1 MKEKILKLKE
11 EFEGFCK
18 NVKSLAD
25 VENLRLEFL
34 GKKGKITNLMADFR
48 LVPNEQ
54 KKEIGMLINQ
64 LKTNVEETSKNL
76 KEKVEALA
84 LEEELKNDK
93 RIDYTLPLDL
103 KTGALSPRTILQ
115 KQIIDTFVSMGF
127 IVEDG
132 NEIETEYNNFDSVN
146 VPASHPARDMQD
158 TFWLDNGEVLKTQT
172 SAAQNRILRTHG
184 PKCRVIFPGRCFRN
198 EALDATHENTFFQV
212 EGVVVDENVSVA
224 NLIYFMKQMLKGVFK
239 KDVNVRLRPGFFPFT
254 EPSFELD
261 ATCPFCGGK
270 GCNSCSKTGWLEL
283 CPCGMIHPNVLK
295 MAGIDPDK
303 YNGFA
308 FGLGFDRLVMI
319 RTGLEDI
326 RYLNSGNIK
335 LLSQYGTKI

>member
-11 EFEGFCK
+11 EFEEFCK

-48 LVPNEQ
+48 LVPNDQ

-76 KEKVEALA
+76 KERVEALA

-93 RIDYTLPLDL
+93 RIDYTLPLNL

>member
-1 MKEKILKLKE
+1 MKEKIEELKKD
-11 EFEGFCK
+11 FEDACQ
-18 NVKSLAD
+18 NIKSVAD
-25 VENLRLEFL
+25 VENLRLDFL
-34 GKKGKITNLMADFR
+34 GKKGKVTALMQDFR

-54 KKEIGMLINQ
+54 KKELGMLINN
-64 LKTNVEETSKNL
+64 LKTKIETTAKDL
-76 KEKVEALA
+76 KEKVEEIALA
-84 LEEELKNDK
+84 EQLKNDK
-93 RIDYTLPLDL
+93 RIDPTLPVNT
-103 KTGALSPRTILQ
+103 KTGALSPRTIIQ
-115 KQIIDTFVSMGF
+115 KQIVDTFVSMGF

-132 NEIETEYNNFDSVN
+132 NEIETEFNNFDAVN
-146 VPASHPARDMQD
+146 VPASHPARDTQD
-158 TFWLDNGEVLKTQT
+158 TFWLDNGQVLKTQT
-172 SAAQNRILRTHG
+172 SAAQNRILRTYG

-198 EALDATHENTFFQV
+198 EALDATHENTFFQM
-212 EGVVVDENVSVA
+212 EGIVVDENVSVA

-261 ATCPFCGGK
+261 ATCPFCAGR
-270 GCNSCSKTGWLEL
+270 GCTSCSKTGWLEL

-335 LLSQYGTKI
+335 LLGQYGTKI

>member
-11 EFEGFCK
+11 EFEEFCK

-48 LVPNEQ
+48 LVPNDQ

-76 KEKVEALA
+76 KEKVETLA

>member
-11 EFEGFCK
+11 EFEEFCK

-25 VENLRLEFL
+25 VESLRLDFL

-54 KKEIGMLINQ
+54 KKEIGMLIND
-64 LKTNVEETSKNL
+64 LKTNVEETAKNL

-93 RIDYTLPLDL
+93 RIDYTLPVDL